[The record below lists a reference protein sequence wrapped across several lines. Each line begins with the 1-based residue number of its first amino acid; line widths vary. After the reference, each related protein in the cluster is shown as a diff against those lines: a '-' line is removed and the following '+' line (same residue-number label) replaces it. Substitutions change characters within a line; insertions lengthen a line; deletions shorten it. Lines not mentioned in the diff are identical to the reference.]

1 MSLIKYEVE
10 CLNPDCEK
18 KSIVLV
24 GQDET
29 EVPSLCP
36 FCGSEIEEVNE

>member
-1 MSLIKYEVE
+1 MSLAKYEAK
-10 CLNPDCEK
+10 CLNVDCEK

-24 GQDET
+24 DQDET

-36 FCGSEIEEVNE
+36 FCGHETEEVN